1 VGNEIEGTIDLMVIQ
16 ERKETAQRLLNDADG
31 EFVIGSDLKAAEMM
45 CDAAAHAIKA
55 VAEHR
60 GWQCEDLDF
69 RGAMYV
75 GQRIAD
81 ELDDSTL
88 HLGVTVAQIFHL
100 HADVAHLEDYEI
112 EAYYQ
117 DMCRFV
123 QKMLALVE

>member
-1 VGNEIEGTIDLMVIQ
+1 MIVE
-16 ERKETAQRLLNDADG
+16 ERKETARKFLADAKR
-31 EFVIGSDLKAAEMM
+31 EFAAGDTLQASEMM

-69 RGAMYV
+69 RATMYV

-123 QKMLALVE
+123 QEMLALVE